1 MFVAGLLAGSCY
13 IKEGKQNA
21 VSGYAGKEQGQIKWA
36 YETETGNSDSPAL
49 NVRVV
54 GMYQN
59 GEFTTDIMQDIIIP
73 DKVPECDKKGNIIAY
88 HKVESLG
95 ATNAVNQDGFFYET
109 ESSFNV
115 TSSGIVVDATACTG
129 LKTVNDWAFS
139 QDGYGSKVDG
149 YRGDVTIYLPDSLE
163 KIGQN
168 CFNQNLVYCNSPNI
182 ELDVTDN
189 TSSGFAFFG
198 PVTTPENSLQTTYKA
213 KYRTNI
219 PAILKDPDKFPYIG
233 AAAKEVTLHA
243 DAPDGGEVNRGGS
256 GLKYDSV
263 YVFEGKEDEK
273 SRSFGNVHPPKK
285 EHYVF
290 EGYFEKNTQIFD
302 KDGVLLKVSDGTD
315 VYAKWTPEV
324 YQVSFRNNQNTNVQ
338 NEEHSYQEVFS
349 PNLPENFY
357 PTVGYKLIRWEKY
370 SMNANGEAV
379 GEPEKLEPETTMT
392 VDCNSI
398 FKAILEPITY
408 TVSFDAN
415 GGEVKDAELPNTFD
429 KDYSLT
435 TASRYGYTFD
445 GWYTAKN
452 GGTKVTE
459 DTQMTRAENH
469 TLYAHWTAK
478 SHKVVF
484 DGNGATSG
492 SMDDLD
498 VTYDTKANPTCR
510 FEKTGYSFTGW
521 SYAKDGDDKL

>member
-1 MFVAGLLAGSCY
+1 MKAKKRNIISFAICALFVAGLLAGSCY

-21 VSGYAGKEQGQIKWA
+21 VSGYAGTEQGDIIWEYDTVSGDESSA
-36 YETETGNSDSPAL
+36 AR
-49 NVRVV
+49 NVHIIGV
-54 GMYQN
+54 YQD
-59 GEFTTDIMQDIIIP
+59 GKFSKEVTDNIIIP
-73 DKVPECDKKGNIIAY
+73 DKVPECDSKGNIIAY

-95 ATNAVNQDGFFYET
+95 DADAKNKDSFFLG
-109 ESSFNV
+109 SFNV

-129 LKTVNDWAFS
+129 LKTVNNWAFS
-139 QDGYGSKVDG
+139 QGAYGSIDDGYGGRVD
-149 YRGDVTIYLPDSLE
+149 IYLPDLLE
-163 KIGQN
+163 RIGTN
-168 CFNQNLVYCNSPNI
+168 CFKRNLVYCNSPNLTLSNL
-182 ELDVTDN
+182 EDSTD
-189 TSSGFAFFG
+189 GDFAFRG
-198 PVTTPENSLQTTYKA
+198 PVTTPENTLKTVYKT
-213 KYRTNI
+213 KYKTNI

-273 SRSFGNVHPPKK
+273 SRSFGNIHPPKK
-285 EHYVF
+285 EHYVL

-302 KDGVLLKVSDGTD
+302 KDGVLLKVPDGTD

-370 SMNANGEAV
+370 LMNANGEAV

-435 TASRYGYTFD
+435 TASR
-445 GWYTAKN
+445 
-452 GGTKVTE
+452 
-459 DTQMTRAENH
+459 
-469 TLYAHWTAK
+469 
-478 SHKVVF
+478 
-484 DGNGATSG
+484 
-492 SMDDLD
+492 
-498 VTYDTKANPTCR
+498 
-510 FEKTGYSFTGW
+510 
-521 SYAKDGDDKL
+521 

>member
-1 MFVAGLLAGSCY
+1 MKARKRNIISFAICALFVAGLLAGSCY

-21 VSGYAGKEQGQIKWA
+21 VSGYAGTEQG
-36 YETETGNSDSPAL
+36 
-49 NVRVV
+49 
-54 GMYQN
+54 
-59 GEFTTDIMQDIIIP
+59 DIIWEYDTVSGDESSAARNVHIIGVYQDGKFSKKITKDIVIP
-73 DKVPECDKKGNIIAY
+73 DKVPECNEDGKIIAY

-95 ATNAVNQDGFFYET
+95 DADAKNKDSFFLG
-109 ESSFNV
+109 SFNV

-139 QDGYGSKVDG
+139 QDAYGTDEEGNFGKVK
-149 YRGDVTIYLPDSLE
+149 VYLPDVTE
-163 KIGQN
+163 IIGEHCFAQN
-168 CFNQNLVYCNSPNI
+168 TVYCNSPNI
-182 ELDVTDN
+182 TLKNEDDETL
-189 TSSGFAFFG
+189 SAFRFFG
-198 PVTTPENSLQTTYKA
+198 PATIPENTLMTTYKT
-213 KYRTNI
+213 KYRTSM
-219 PAILKDPDKFPYIG
+219 PSTFPDPDKFPYIG

-273 SRSFGNVHPPKK
+273 SRSFGNIYPPKK
-285 EHYVF
+285 DHYVF
-290 EGYFEKNTQIFD
+290 EGYFEGDMQIYDKNGT
-302 KDGVLLKVSDGTD
+302 LLKVPDGTD

-357 PTVGYKLIRWEKY
+357 PTIGYKLIRWEKY

-379 GEPEKLEPETTMT
+379 GEPEKLEPGTTMT

-435 TASRYGYTFD
+435 TASRYGVTPLTD
-445 GWYTAKN
+445 G
-452 GGTKVTE
+452 
-459 DTQMTRAENH
+459 TR
-469 TLYAHWTAK
+469 
-478 SHKVVF
+478 
-484 DGNGATSG
+484 
-492 SMDDLD
+492 
-498 VTYDTKANPTCR
+498 R
-510 FEKTGYSFTGW
+510 KTVEQ
-521 SYAKDGDDKL
+521 K